1 MKLFAQDAPQ
11 GKRFSAPQAAIR
23 AELLAD
29 NTCSALGTIARGP
42 DSYFSEKQQPRS
54 AGFFIGALSMQWMRE
69 GADWV
74 LKFNRRKLGRVF
86 LDGQW
91 PGMWRSRRADG
102 QLSDM
107 ANLSW
112 AKAAVLAAA
121 ERDILPPKSPVK
133 RTVFETNGDEAQRI
147 NLGPR
152 QARVRRTHLAY
163 RERLPR
169 LRLRR
174 SRDWQLSKR

>member
-1 MKLFAQDAPQ
+1 MTITIHTPDGSQFNFPD
-11 GKRFSAPQAAIR
+11 
-23 AELLAD
+23 
-29 NTCSALGTIARGP
+29 GTASIARGP
-42 DSYFSEKQQPRS
+42 ASYFLEKQQPSS

-74 LKFNRRKLGRVF
+74 LKLGRRKLGRVF
-86 LDGQW
+86 PDSKY

-121 ERDILPPKSPVK
+121 ERDIAPPKSPVK
-133 RTVFETNGDEAQRI
+133 RTVFE
-147 NLGPR
+147 
-152 QARVRRTHLAY
+152 
-163 RERLPR
+163 
-169 LRLRR
+169 
-174 SRDWQLSKR
+174 SKSPYVAPIESGVG